1 MTSQSKEQ
9 DNMKKTYAPI
19 SGDVVLSAAEFKEI
33 MAKAEAQTA
42 EDKNKTYQKARYRPV
57 ASSEDETIPNG
68 VEVVMLERNASGGYL
83 VTFNKP
89 LCAEHSG
96 TPIYIN
102 MDKLPT
108 SSKIQRMTYAVLR
121 HHLDCVIDAHVAELK
136 EARRIKSLVENT
148 IVNTTANAKR
158 TNLASPANSAL

>member
-1 MTSQSKEQ
+1 MKETHTSS
-9 DNMKKTYAPI
+9 

-33 MAKAEAQTA
+33 IAKAEAQTAA

-57 ASSEDETIPNG
+57 ASNEDETIPNG

-136 EARRIKSLVENT
+136 EARRINSMIENT

-158 TNLASPANSAL
+158 TSSASVRDGSNPSPNPAP